1 MDCSPPGK
9 NTGVGCHFLLQ
20 YLSHSGIKPA
30 YNYVKFKNKIKL
42 EKKIKNKKNKNKKMK
57 LKKKKTTPASS
68 ALAFCTAYLHTE
80 PPGKPPL
87 KDTWMKYIV

>member
-1 MDCSPPGK
+1 VDCSPPGK

-57 LKKKKTTPASS
+57 LKKKKKPGIFCIGILHCLSS
-68 ALAFCTAYLHTE
+68 Y
-80 PPGKPPL
+80 
-87 KDTWMKYIV
+87 